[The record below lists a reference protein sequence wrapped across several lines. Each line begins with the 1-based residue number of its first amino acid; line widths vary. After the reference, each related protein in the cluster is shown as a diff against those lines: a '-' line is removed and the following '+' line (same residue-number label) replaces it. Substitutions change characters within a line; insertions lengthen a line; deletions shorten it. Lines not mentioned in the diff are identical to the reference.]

1 MSYAEATA
9 PRRRAVEI
17 ACRPA
22 TPAPITNTRAGV
34 MVPAA
39 VVIMGKIRGEVS
51 AASSTALYPQQ
62 VAMEES
68 ASMLCARVVR
78 GISST
83 ENAVTPACAI
93 C

>member
-9 PRRRAVEI
+9 PSLRAVEM
-17 ACRPA
+17 ACSPA
-22 TPAPITNTRAGV
+22 TPAPMTKTRAGV

-39 VVIMGKIRGEVS
+39 VVIMGKMRMDVS
-51 AASSTALYPQQ
+51 AARSTALYPQI
-62 VAMEES
+62 VPMEES

-78 GISST
+78 GTSST
-83 ENAVTPACAI
+83 ENALTPAAAI